1 MLLIGKEA
9 PDFTAPAVMPDN
21 SILDL
26 FSLSNFAHNKK
37 AVLFFYP
44 LDFTFVCPSEIIA
57 LDKRIAEFQKRD
69 VAVMIISIDSHFT
82 HLAYKNTPVNNG
94 GIGCIKIPMIA
105 DLTKKIATDYGVL
118 SNGGVAFRGTFILD
132 QHRIVRHQSINDLPL
147 GRNIEEILRLIDA
160 LEHFEKH
167 GEVCP
172 ANWKRGDNAITPTTS
187 GIEDYLQNH
196 ANKL

>member
-26 FSLSNFAHNKK
+26 FNLSSFLHNKK

-57 LDKRIAEFQKRD
+57 LDKRMAEFQKRD
-69 VAVMIISIDSHFT
+69 TTVMIISIDSHFT
-82 HLAYKNTPVNNG
+82 HLAYKNTPINKG
-94 GIGCIKIPMIA
+94 GIGHVKMPMIA
-105 DLTKKIATDYGVL
+105 DLTKKIANDYGVL

-132 QHRIVRHQSINDLPL
+132 QHRIIRHQSINDLPL
-147 GRNIEEILRLIDA
+147 GRNIDEIIRLIDA

-172 ANWKRGDNAITPTTS
+172 ANWKHGDNAITPTTS
-187 GIEDYLQNH
+187 GIENYLQHNI
-196 ANKL
+196 NKL